1 MRLDGTRIAA
11 ALVVGLALL
20 TWPAVRPADSA
31 GSGFNEHIVVSQLN
45 LWYYGPGFW
54 GGFEAWDGSGRRN
67 TPLTPWLGETYYSS
81 DPRVVRQQINWAAD
95 YGVDA
100 FSIEWTTPRGIDGS
114 LEVNLDDAFLQADNL
129 SRIKWCIFHDFNL
142 RIDQTPGLE
151 VDISQG
157 VDFDDPAV
165 AQLFIDDFIH
175 FARKYFGHPQY
186 LRINDRPVVYVWAT
200 NNFIGD
206 LAGTIRTARRLVAE
220 EGYDVYIV
228 GEEIRDDMFPAEH
241 AALFDAH
248 TNFTFLVCGQ
258 DWTQWADVG
267 DAAQALDGVLQRW
280 SENTAN
286 LLVDGRGQRVNLQP
300 GWAPQY
306 DDRLH
311 RENGGGGNP
320 IWVLAN
326 SKEQVKAMAE
336 TARRHAQPLEG
347 SGPKTDLAK
356 HLELLGRDNDPGTH
370 RGHRSQVSGRQL
382 SVRYVGGG
390 PGGVRPGD
398 FRGITMLHHS

>member
-1 MRLDGTRIAA
+1 MRRPITE
-11 ALVVGLALL
+11 VLAVLL
-20 TWPAVRPADSA
+20 AGFVLSLWPMVRPADSA
-31 GSGFNEHIVVSQLN
+31 APAFNEYIVVSQLN

-54 GGFEAWDGSGRRN
+54 GGFETWDGSGRRN

-81 DPRVVRQQINWAAD
+81 DPKVIRQQINWAAD

-114 LEVNLDDAFLQADNL
+114 LEVNLDDAFLEADNL

-142 RIDQTPGLE
+142 RLDQTPGVE

-157 VDFDDPAV
+157 VDFDDPVV
-165 AQLFIDDFIH
+165 AQLFIDDFVH
-175 FARKYFGHPQY
+175 FAKKYFNHPQY
-186 LRINDRPVVYVWAT
+186 LRIGDRPVVYVWAT
-200 NNFIGD
+200 NGFIGD
-206 LAGTIRTARRLVAE
+206 LAGTIETARRLVAQ

-228 GEEIRDDMFPAEH
+228 GEEIRDDIFPAEH
-241 AALFDAH
+241 VALFDAS

-258 DWTQWADVG
+258 DWTQWSDVG

-280 SENTAN
+280 GEKTAD

-306 DDRLH
+306 DDRMH

-320 IWVLAN
+320 IWVLAD
-326 SKEQVKAMAE
+326 SKEQVKTMAE
-336 TARRHAQPLEG
+336 TARRHAQPIEGLGQKLVWQNTWNCWAETTTLEPTAAL
-347 SGPKTDLAK
+347 GPK
-356 HLELLGRDNDPGTH
+356 
-370 RGHRSQVSGRQL
+370 
-382 SVRYVGGG
+382 Y
-390 PGGVRPGD
+390 PGGNYQFDMLEVVREVFGAET
-398 FRGITMLHHS
+398 FEE